1 MGAPRMC
8 DRQDVDCLVTST
20 AYDVVRSVNTER
32 RSEGKAPVAG
42 MALVELYQRASAFA
56 RILAGQGRL
65 QATTSRHNASTVVA
79 AAIGL
84 QDFHFMPVAS
94 ATPSRVVP
102 RDVAGENRYDRRKP
116 APHDPLIGHSFV
128 HQRWWRHYIDGPDA
142 CTQSSGTV
150 VVDTKGQC
158 ASGEVAYVP
167 DSFSDTS
174 LVRGASYACIAR
186 TDVMSPYERLGR
198 SCAAYP

>member
-20 AYDVVRSVNTER
+20 AYDVVRSVNTEQ
-32 RSEGKAPVAG
+32 RSEGKALVAG
-42 MALVELYQRASAFA
+42 MALVALYQRASACA
-56 RILAGQGRL
+56 RLLAGQGRL
-65 QATTSRHNASTVVA
+65 QATTSRRNASTVVA

-84 QDFHFMPVAS
+84 QDFRFM
-94 ATPSRVVP
+94 
-102 RDVAGENRYDRRKP
+102 EP
-116 APHDPLIGHSFV
+116 APHDPLVGQSFV

-150 VVDTKGQC
+150 VVDTKGRC

-167 DSFSDTS
+167 DSFSDTT
-174 LVRGASYACIAR
+174 LARGASYACIAR
-186 TDVMSPYERLGR
+186 TNVVNPFERQGR
-198 SCAAYP
+198 SCFAYP